1 MNPAV
6 PRLTSVGNFRDFGG
20 QPTQDGRTVALGRL
34 FRSAHFN
41 AVGPEDAR
49 TLDALGVQF
58 MVDLRHPDERAL
70 KPNRWSPALTVASDP
85 RQTTAA
91 VAAPATGEYAP
102 AVGRSV
108 MQSTYARIPLDP
120 RFIALFGDF
129 FRTLAERGGPVIIH
143 CSLGKDR
150 TGIACALLLDT
161 LGVSR
166 AAIFEDY
173 LATNATIDRIERSRL
188 VRAELEPLHGP
199 LSDETIEQVI
209 GVEASYLQSSFDAIE
224 RQSGS
229 LAAYVEHALGIP
241 PDTQEAVRARLISER
256 EGHRS

>member
-1 MNPAV
+1 MTPTV
-6 PRLTSVGNFRDFGG
+6 GRLASVDNFRDFGG
-20 QPTQDGRTVALGRL
+20 QLTREGRTVVSGQL

-49 TLDALGVQF
+49 KLDALSVRF

-70 KPNRWSPALTVASDP
+70 KPNRWSPPLTLASDP
-85 RQTTAA
+85 GRATAA
-91 VAAPATGEYAP
+91 VAAAATSEHSP

-108 MQSTYARIPLDP
+108 MQSTYARVPLDS
-120 RFIALFGDF
+120 RFIALFGDI

-150 TGIACALLLDT
+150 TGIACAVLLDT

-173 LATNATIDRIERSRL
+173 LATNATIDRVERSRA

-209 GVEASYLQSSFDAIE
+209 GVDASYLQSSFDAIE

-229 LAAYVEHALGIP
+229 LCAYVEHTLGIP
-241 PDTQEAVRARLISER
+241 PETLGAVRARLISDR
-256 EGHRS
+256 